1 VVTRTKEAYVLKV
14 HGYQRVIGHSTKF
27 NVKPKKEELNTR
39 QPSIQLEMNVCLGY
53 FGLLLIL
60 KGEILMNE
68 VQRRILAAQQARKEA
83 KAKVHKST
91 KELTSLK
98 FNQTEKRIAEIDLK
112 IERLTK
118 EKENLLRKQNNRKEF
133 LSR

>member
-1 VVTRTKEAYVLKV
+1 
-14 HGYQRVIGHSTKF
+14 
-27 NVKPKKEELNTR
+27 
-39 QPSIQLEMNVCLGY
+39 
-53 FGLLLIL
+53 
-60 KGEILMNE
+60 MNE